1 MAMTDFWQ
9 RQVGRPTVGLL
20 SILLLLA
27 CMAVVALAAGS
38 KSEVR
43 DITLVARGV
52 AFYVDGQPEA
62 NPVLRVEAG
71 EQVRFLFRNEDRG
84 MAHDFAVSSWQ
95 LSQPLPREP
104 GETASVVVRVPDR
117 PGRYSYV
124 CTPHAALMH
133 GVIEAQ

>member
-1 MAMTDFWQ
+1 MAALWQ
-9 RQVGRPTVGLL
+9 RWVGRSTVGVL
-20 SILLLLA
+20 SLLLLLA
-27 CMAVVALAAGS
+27 AMALVALAAGS
-38 KSEVR
+38 KDDVR

-52 AFYVDGQPEA
+52 AFYADGQPEA

-84 MAHDFAVSSWQ
+84 MAHDFAVSRWQ

-104 GETASVVVRVPDR
+104 GETASIIVRVPDR
-117 PGRYSYV
+117 PGRYPYV

-133 GVIEAQ
+133 GVIEVQ